1 MTNGAGTGMPRSGIK
16 PMNKTQFTKDSIE
29 AAYCFFHQKWQVYAF
44 SNSERQKDD
53 IEYAISEYV
62 NEMSP
67 ALYEALAQGKE
78 GFLLTHSSFADD
90 MKSAVKQLEEQL

>member
-1 MTNGAGTGMPRSGIK
+1 
-16 PMNKTQFTKDSIE
+16 MNKTQFTKDSIE

-78 GFLLTHSSFADD
+78 GFLLTHSCIADD

>member
-1 MTNGAGTGMPRSGIK
+1 
-16 PMNKTQFTKDSIE
+16 MNKTQFTKDSIE

-67 ALYEALAQGKE
+67 ALYEALAQGQE

>member
-1 MTNGAGTGMPRSGIK
+1 MTNGAVTAMPCSGIK

-44 SNSERQKDD
+44 SHSERQKDD